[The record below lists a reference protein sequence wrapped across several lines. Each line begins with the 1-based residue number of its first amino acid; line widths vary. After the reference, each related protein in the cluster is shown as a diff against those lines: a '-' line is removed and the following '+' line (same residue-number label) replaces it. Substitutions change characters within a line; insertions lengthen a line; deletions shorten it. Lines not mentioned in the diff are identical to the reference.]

1 MKLVERATNMLL
13 RPRREWAVVAGETTS
28 VPQLYRGYIAPLAAI
43 YPIASVIGFS
53 VIGISLPLVGSYRV
67 PFGESIRHALF
78 GYVLGLVAVY
88 VLALVVDWLA
98 PRFGGRRDR
107 VQALKLAAFAYTP
120 SWLAGL
126 LVIFPWL
133 SILGLVA
140 AIYSLYLL
148 YVGLPVLMASPR
160 ERRLGYFLSVMVI
173 GIAINVAALLVVGA
187 IFGAPGSGG
196 SVG

>member
-1 MKLVERATNMLL
+1 
-13 RPRREWAVVAGETTS
+13 
-28 VPQLYRGYIAPLAAI
+28 
-43 YPIASVIGFS
+43 
-53 VIGISLPLVGSYRV
+53 V

-78 GYVLGLVAVY
+78 GYVLGLIAVY

-107 VQALKLAAFAYTP
+107 LQALKLAAFAYTP

-133 SILGLVA
+133 SILGIVA

-160 ERRLGYFLSVMVI
+160 ERRLGYFLSV
-173 GIAINVAALLVVGA
+173 LVVGIA
-187 IFGAPGSGG
+187 VNVGTLLIVGAVVGTPGSGG
-196 SVG
+196 LVG